1 MTLSYQHS
9 LLRTGAV
16 TGRLMSLW
24 SQTDPNSRPIVF
36 FCFSFLLYVFLKL
49 NVFPIDWRMITLQ
62 YCVCFS
68 RTSIRMNHRYSLCPL
83 PLETPSHL
91 PPHPTPLS
99 YYRALGLSS
108 LCHTTNSHRLSIS
121 YMVMCMFSMLL
132 SQSVPPS
139 LSPTVSTSVFSMSAS
154 PLLPC
159 K

>member
-1 MTLSYQHS
+1 MTLSYQTQSSKNRCCYRQVDVPVVPH
-9 LLRTGAV
+9 R
-16 TGRLMSLW
+16 
-24 SQTDPNSRPIVF
+24 SQFKAYSI
-36 FCFSFLLYVFLKL
+36 FLLLFSSVFLKL
-49 NVFPIDWRMITLQ
+49 NVFTIDWRMITLQ